1 MKKFYFLLVLLIG
14 LTTLSYAQTTNAP
27 QPEKITVNVS
37 DLTSDQLM
45 KIKLTNEAEALKTN
59 IQNYGSWV
67 GVGKEV
73 GTAVKEGLLAVV
85 DVSDKFG
92 NTKIGTFTMYMVA
105 WKVIGKDLVRI
116 ILGLL
121 SCTVITFVLY
131 KSIRKMYPYRIR
143 TSGSWLLFWKPSTF
157 QIIEAQDYEGVE
169 VMRIVLLLLLA
180 GNFGLTYAIM
190 FGA

>member
-1 MKKFYFLLVLLIG
+1 MKKFYFVLFLLIG
-14 LTTLSYAQTTNAP
+14 FVTMSYSQTPAP
-27 QPEKITVNVS
+27 PPEKITVNVS

-116 ILGLL
+116 FLGIFSCLVISYILMKGL
-121 SCTVITFVLY
+121 
-131 KSIRKMYPYRIR
+131 RRMYTYRIR
-143 TSGSWLLFWKPSTF
+143 VTGSWLLFWQPTEYK
-157 QIIEAQDYEGVE
+157 IINPPTYEGVE
-169 VMRIVLLLLLA
+169 LVKLIYVALMA
-180 GNFGLTYAIM
+180 ANFGITYAIM
-190 FGA
+190 FG